1 MADAIPVTKQSP
13 KIAKIAQPVSNGV
26 AVAGL
31 MSPNSDDIIPP
42 TNYLEPGRLAD
53 EGDLGAIKAT
63 SEVVQEVQLKAL
75 ADGSIPVLTH
85 RATRVDH

>member
-1 MADAIPVTKQSP
+1 MADAIPVSRQSP
-13 KIAKIAQPVSNGV
+13 KNAKIAAPANGV

-31 MSPNSDDIIPP
+31 MSPNSDEVIPP
-42 TNYLEPGRLAD
+42 TNYMEPGRLAD

-63 SEVVQEVQLKAL
+63 SDVVQEVRLVPEK
-75 ADGSIPVLTH
+75 DGTVPVLTH